1 MTIAVI
7 CQSGM
12 IGSSIIKFSSNEY
25 INFPINEWSKERF
38 HKQINTNIIN
48 LKSKNIPI
56 DFVWAAGISNNSS
69 GIKII
74 ENEMNLIKIFLE
86 TITKTKVKIEY
97 HLERAGDV
105 KHSLAD
111 ISKTIEEIQYNNIV
125 DFGDGIKL
133 TFEYYK
139 NSYLNE

>member
-1 MTIAVI
+1 M
-7 CQSGM
+7 
-12 IGSSIIKFSSNEY
+12 SSKKYFFGWGNIKKGITEIIKIYSTKKSFFSKKIDGGS
-25 INFPINEWSKERF
+25 IL
-38 HKQINTNIIN
+38 NIGAG
-48 LKSKNIPI
+48 KSTTL
-56 DFVWAAGISNNSS
+56 NSVCE
-69 GIKII
+69 I
-74 ENEMNLIKIFLE
+74 LE